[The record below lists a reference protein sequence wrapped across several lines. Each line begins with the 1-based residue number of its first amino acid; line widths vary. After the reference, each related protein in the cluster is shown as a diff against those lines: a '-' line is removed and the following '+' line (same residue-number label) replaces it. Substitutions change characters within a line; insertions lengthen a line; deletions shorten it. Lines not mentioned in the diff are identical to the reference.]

1 VHPVIKRKTTQ
12 RLHANA
18 KNLPNLQTRNVFTTP
33 SINSNPKQNTNA
45 ASATGVLS
53 AALFQ
58 KANVNIITK
67 KLPPNTMS
75 NAKKP
80 TAKVR

>member
-1 VHPVIKRKTTQ
+1 VIKRKTTQ
-12 RLHANA
+12 RLHASA

-33 SINSNPKQNTNA
+33 SINSNPKQNTND
-45 ASATGVLS
+45 ASVPDVPS

-58 KANVNIITK
+58 KENVNIITK
-67 KLPPNTMS
+67 RLLPNTIS
-75 NAKKP
+75 NARKP